1 MTERSIELLQQA
13 LSLTEEERADL
24 AASLLNSLETA
35 SDPDAEALWQEEISR
50 RATSLDS
57 GQSRTIPWR
66 EVQSQV
72 SAALQHGP
80 KNVEFHEEDQASSVS
95 STVTSSLPLVFLAM
109 R

>member
-1 MTERSIELLQQA
+1 MLEAYTFAMTERSIELLQQA
-13 LSLTEEERADL
+13 LSLSEEERADI

-50 RATSLDS
+50 RATDLDS

-66 EVQSQV
+66 KVQSQV

-80 KNVEFHEEDQASSVS
+80 KK
-95 STVTSSLPLVFLAM
+95 